1 MGARLCE
8 YPCTELSDFLDCD
21 KESDN
26 VAEKLEDVVSF
37 GKGWKFCD
45 AESGDWKTAAEK
57 ALTVDVLW

>member
-1 MGARLCE
+1 
-8 YPCTELSDFLDCD
+8 LSDFLDCD